1 MSAHSSITH
10 NSPQS
15 GNNPKGPSTDV
26 YTNIHTMEYYSTVKR
41 NEVLPHATSEQP
53 WKIFCVYLVT
63 QSCPTLCK
71 PMDCNPSGSSLHG
84 IFQARILEWV
94 TICYS
99 RGSSPPR
106 DRTCISCIS
115 CIWQAVSLPLHHL
128 GNPLNKLVMYKKIL
142 TEWFL
147 RAFISAKWSTSK
159 ADCFLT
165 KVSIHFQ

>member
-84 IFQARILEWV
+84 IFQARILEQAA
-94 TICYS
+94 ISYS
-99 RGSSPPR
+99 
-106 DRTCISCIS
+106 IEL
-115 CIWQAVSLPLHHL
+115 VSLASPVLA
-128 GNPLNKLVMYKKIL
+128 GGFFTTSAIRLNERRWCHWQKG
-142 TEWFL
+142 T
-147 RAFISAKWSTSK
+147 
-159 ADCFLT
+159 
-165 KVSIHFQ
+165 